1 MFVPQSDGYSPNTY
15 AIVDGTMK
23 ESYSEFGNRSEYSF
37 NAYWIVSKSN
47 TKGALAY
54 GNLKISFLNDYAM
67 DLDGVSDYRHL
78 SLQEVLNY
86 SSEVKLKDVE
96 RRGNGYFNH
105 NPKETRGHASV
116 IFGKGNA
123 WTSGVKDEVFKQL
136 VDAWFN
142 LPALPPGTSGWL
154 KFKK

>member
-1 MFVPQSDGYSPNTY
+1 MFVPHSDGYSPNTY
-15 AIVDGTMK
+15 AIVDQSMR
-23 ESYSEFGNRSEYSF
+23 ESSSKRGNYSEYSF
-37 NAYWIVSKSN
+37 DAYWIVSKSN

-54 GNLKISFLNDYAM
+54 GSLNVSFLNDYAM
-67 DLDGVSDYRHL
+67 DFDNLPDYKNL

-86 SSEVKLKDVE
+86 SGEVKLRDVE
-96 RRGNGYFNH
+96 YRGNGYFNH
-105 NPKETRGHASV
+105 NPKETRGHASA

-123 WTSGVKDEVFKQL
+123 WTSGVEDEVFKQL

-142 LPALPPGTSGWL
+142 LPALPLGTSGWL